1 MSPKISSKF
10 LQSTNNTPVLVTN
23 TSRENEDQKSF
34 PKTSNEDQTPLVKQ
48 FTLNEL
54 TEPIQKEQMEQELLS
69 KQKTN
74 KKSLLN
80 HKLFILNN
88 SKSKVERFNLNMTM
102 TRNFQKAN
110 TPKQLTK
117 ITEGI
122 SSCKDLERDGCP
134 QSSIKKS

>member
-23 TSRENEDQKSF
+23 TSRENEDQ
-34 PKTSNEDQTPLVKQ
+34 TPLVKQ

-54 TEPIQKEQMEQELLS
+54 TVPIQKEQMEQELLS

>member
-23 TSRENEDQKSF
+23 TSRE
-34 PKTSNEDQTPLVKQ
+34 NEDQTPLVKQ